1 MPKIKNRVRGN
12 DFHRAL
18 LFHSRLTARLAR
30 CLEPENQ
37 FFLLLVPT
45 NGAISALVPGC
56 LRVSISTGFPIES
69 HSPLWIASLLFVMPR
84 LKNPQEPVLDQGSA
98 FTTIEQTKL
107 SRCWGK

>member
-37 FFLLLVPT
+37 FLLLLAPT
-45 NGAISALVPGC
+45 DGTTAALVPGC
-56 LRVSISTGFPIES
+56 PRVSISTGFPIES
-69 HSPLWIASLLFVMPR
+69 HSFLWIASLLFVMPR
-84 LKNPQEPVLDQGSA
+84 LKNPQEPVLDHGSTL
-98 FTTIEQTKL
+98 TTIEQTTL
-107 SRCWGK
+107 SHVWGE

>member
-37 FFLLLVPT
+37 FLLLLAPT
-45 NGAISALVPGC
+45 NGTTAALIRSW

-69 HSPLWIASLLFVMPR
+69 HSPVWIVNLLFVTPGLR
-84 LKNPQEPVLDQGSA
+84 NPQERVLDQGSA
-98 FTTIEQTKL
+98 LTKIEQTTR
-107 SRCWGK
+107 SRCLGE